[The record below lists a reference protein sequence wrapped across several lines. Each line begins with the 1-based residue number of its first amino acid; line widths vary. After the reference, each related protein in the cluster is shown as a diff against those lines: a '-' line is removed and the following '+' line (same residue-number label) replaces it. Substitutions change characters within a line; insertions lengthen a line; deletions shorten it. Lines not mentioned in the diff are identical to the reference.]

1 MANVLHTIKAY
12 LYDNS
17 LTDNPND
24 FSARVSSERSLSIGD
39 ICSSAVTRGG
49 ADVSAASMK
58 HAVELFLKE
67 MSYRLCDGFSVN
79 TGYFT
84 ASPSIRGVFNSSI
97 EGFNPQKHS
106 ILFQFNQ
113 GETLRS
119 ELSTVTVEI
128 LGVAESGTFIAQ
140 VTDVKS
146 GTVNDLLTPDR
157 NLKIAGS
164 KIKIAGEIPGETG
177 ISFINQSTQDVIKV
191 PESDIVTNNP
201 SEVIIIIPELIAGEY
216 KLQIVTQYTGSAKLL
231 KEPRTVVFDKVL
243 IVA

>member
-12 LYDNS
+12 LYDNQ

-24 FSARVSSERSLSIGD
+24 LSARVSSERSLSIDD
-39 ICSSAVTRGG
+39 ICKSAVTRGG

-67 MSYRLCDGFSVN
+67 MGYRLCDGFSVN

-84 ASPSIRGVFNSSI
+84 ASPSIRGVFDSPNEKFNS
-97 EGFNPQKHS
+97 EKHS
-106 ILFQFNQ
+106 VLFQFNQ
-113 GETLRS
+113 GEMLRK
-119 ELSTVTVEI
+119 ELSAVTVEI
-128 LGVAESGTFIAQ
+128 LGVAESGAFIAQ

-157 NLKIAGS
+157 NLKITGS
-164 KIKIAGEIPGETG
+164 KIKIAGETPNETG
-177 ISFINQSTQDVIKV
+177 VSFINQATQDIIKV

-216 KLQIVTQYTGSAKLL
+216 KLQIVTQYSSGKNL
-231 KEPRTVVFDKVL
+231 KEARTLLFDKILTVS
-243 IVA
+243 